1 MYLEGEEKKSL
12 KARSW
17 RALCERSGLV
27 SSSGVTPARCPRA
40 RRSTATSV
48 QARCER
54 GDGCAK
60 EPLAGGSWWGGEKR
74 QGRQGGE
81 IGRRD
86 ESPGLLGV
94 GMLPEQRVGAE
105 RCLCLGQE
113 QGWKCDFGYVLLSL
127 VPTFCCLLSRLN
139 HQGLLC
145 AFVSG

>member
-12 KARSW
+12 KARSR

-27 SSSGVTPARCPRA
+27 SSSRVTPARCPRA
-40 RRSTATSV
+40 RRSAATSV

-60 EPLAGGSWWGGEKR
+60 EPPAGGSWWGEKR

-94 GMLPEQRVGAE
+94 GMLNGAE
-105 RCLCLGQE
+105 GGRRALPLYGSGAGLE
-113 QGWKCDFGYVLLSL
+113 MLFWVRSAFPGAHLLLS
-127 VPTFCCLLSRLN
+127 PLSPGSPRAAL
-139 HQGLLC
+139 HLC
-145 AFVSG
+145 